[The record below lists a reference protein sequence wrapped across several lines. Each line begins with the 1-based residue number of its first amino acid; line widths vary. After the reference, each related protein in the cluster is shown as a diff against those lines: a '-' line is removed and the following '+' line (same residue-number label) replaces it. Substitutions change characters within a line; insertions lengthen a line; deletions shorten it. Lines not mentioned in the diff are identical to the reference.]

1 MNSEGWSAK
10 SSRVMTAFT
19 PGSASA
25 FDVSIAT
32 MRAWGCGLRST
43 RPMSWRGRLRSAPTR
58 ARRVTL
64 SPPSGRMV
72 RVPTYP
78 CPFVPFSAMALTLSH
93 HDRGALNGGHDL
105 VVPGAPAE
113 VAGEPV
119 TDLRLARIRIALEQ
133 GPAGHQEAGR
143 ADPALQRRVL
153 QELRLQRM
161 ERLAL
166 GHALDRLDP
175 APAYLA
181 AQHEARA
188 DEPAIERHAAA
199 PQSPEAQPSLL
210 PVRCS
215 VSRRTSSSVSSVSQR
230 NSTASPFTV
239 VSMWCL
245 AITGS
250 SLGPARSR
258 PSGAPARRRSGCGI
272 PRYRACHRSACR
284 RPGRRPPGG
293 PALHGPGGCRRWPPP
308 PRAPATR
315 AGPPRPATP
324 APRCSS

>member
-1 MNSEGWSAK
+1 MNSDGWSAK

-19 PGSASA
+19 PGRASA
-25 FDVSIAT
+25 FDVSMAT

-43 RPMSWRGRLRSAPTR
+43 RPMSWPGRLKSAPKR

-64 SPPSGRMV
+64 STPSGGMV

-93 HDRGALNGGHDL
+93 HDRGVLHGGHDL

-133 GPAGHQEAGR
+133 GPAGHQEAGC

-166 GHALDRLDP
+166 RHALDRDP
-175 APAYLA
+175 
-181 AQHEARA
+181 E
-188 DEPAIERHAAA
+188 
-199 PQSPEAQPSLL
+199 STSL
-210 PVRCS
+210 
-215 VSRRTSSSVSSVSQR
+215 
-230 NSTASPFTV
+230 
-239 VSMWCL
+239 
-245 AITGS
+245 
-250 SLGPARSR
+250 
-258 PSGAPARRRSGCGI
+258 
-272 PRYRACHRSACR
+272 
-284 RPGRRPPGG
+284 
-293 PALHGPGGCRRWPPP
+293 
-308 PRAPATR
+308 
-315 AGPPRPATP
+315 
-324 APRCSS
+324 